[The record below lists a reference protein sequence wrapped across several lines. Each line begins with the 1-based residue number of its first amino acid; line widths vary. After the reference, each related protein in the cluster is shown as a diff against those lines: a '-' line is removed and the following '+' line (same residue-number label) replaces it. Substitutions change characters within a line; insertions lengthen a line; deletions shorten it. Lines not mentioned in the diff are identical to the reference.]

1 MLETQTC
8 PVEVRFFDPHAASPA
23 LWARYHHYR
32 RLRAEEDLPGE
43 PVLSDADFEHI
54 VLKPW
59 PLIESR
65 RFIALRADEVDAN
78 LYVESVREGSTDYE
92 TRMPFIKL
100 GGGVLQPLRRR
111 GIATS
116 LLRPLLDF
124 MRAQRK
130 RTATLDVH
138 SAEAHAFLGTL
149 GATERHRYF
158 ENRLPL
164 DGLDWRAL
172 ARWEACVLP
181 VGLRWEVHAGR
192 VPMDR
197 LAQLMEP
204 FTALINDIPLGLLD
218 LPPMRYDLQDHVAWY
233 QELDRNSGE
242 HLLVLLTGDD
252 GQVAAVCNAHWDR
265 RFPDRVFQALTAV
278 ARPWRGRGLAK
289 AVKATMLGL
298 VRRRHPEVRMIVT
311 SNAEVNAPM
320 LSINQRLG
328 FSVHRRHGSYQIDPQ
343 TLQAFLSSRPA

>member
-8 PVEVRFFDPHAASPA
+8 PVEVRFFDPHAASAA

-65 RFIALRADEVDAN
+65 RFIALRADEVVAN
-78 LYVESVREGSTDYE
+78 LYVESAREGSPNYE
-92 TRMPFIKL
+92 TRVPFIKL

-111 GIATS
+111 GVATS
-116 LLRPLLDF
+116 LLRPLLAF
-124 MRAQRK
+124 MQAQHK

-138 SAEAHAFLGTL
+138 LTEAHAFLATL
-149 GATERHRYF
+149 GATEKHRYF

-164 DGLDWRAL
+164 DGLDWNAL
-172 ARWEACVLP
+172 ARWKAGTLP
-181 VGLRWEVHAGR
+181 AGLRWEVHAGR

-204 FTALINDIPLGLLD
+204 FTTLINDIPLGQLD
-218 LPPMRYDLQDHVAWY
+218 LPPMRYDLQDHVSWY

-242 HLLVLLTGDD
+242 HLLVLLTDDD
-252 GQVAAVCNAHWDR
+252 GQVAAVCNAHWDG

-289 AVKATMLGL
+289 AVKAAMLGL
-298 VRRRHPEVRMIVT
+298 VRQRHPEVRMIVT

-328 FSVHRRHGSYQIDPQ
+328 FAMHRRHGSYQIDPQ
-343 TLQAFLSSRPA
+343 TLQAFLASRAA